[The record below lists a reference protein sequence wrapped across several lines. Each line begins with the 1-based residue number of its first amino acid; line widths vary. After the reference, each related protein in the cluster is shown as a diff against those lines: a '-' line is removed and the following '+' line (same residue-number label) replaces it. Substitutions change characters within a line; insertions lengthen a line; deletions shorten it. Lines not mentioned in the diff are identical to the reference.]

1 RCTVVLYEGSPFWPD
16 REVLWKMAERER
28 VTVFGTSA
36 KYLSALE
43 KDGGVPG
50 RTQDLAALR
59 TILSTGSPLA
69 PEQFDYVYQEI
80 KRDVL
85 LASISGGTD
94 IISCFCL
101 GNPWLPVHRGEIQS
115 AGLGLRTEGYDH
127 RGRVVRDI
135 QGELGCRAPL
145 P

>member
-1 RCTVVLYEGSPFWPD
+1 FWPD

-28 VTVFGTSA
+28 LTVFGTSA

-59 TILSTGSPLA
+59 PILSTGSPLA
-69 PEQFDYVYQEI
+69 PEQFDFVYRDI
-80 KRDVL
+80 KSDVH

-94 IISCFCL
+94 IVSCFVL
-101 GNPWLPVHRGEIQS
+101 GNPTPPVWRGEIQ
-115 AGLGLRTEGYDH
+115 ARGLGMNVDVYDST
-127 RGRVVRDI
+127 GRAVRE
-135 QGELGCRAPL
+135 QTGELVCAKPFPSMPL
-145 P
+145 G